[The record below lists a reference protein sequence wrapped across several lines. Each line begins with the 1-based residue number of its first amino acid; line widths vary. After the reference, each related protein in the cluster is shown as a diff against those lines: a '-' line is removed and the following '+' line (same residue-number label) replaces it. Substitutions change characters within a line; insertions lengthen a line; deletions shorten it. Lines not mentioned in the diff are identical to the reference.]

1 MKTLAKRNNSI
12 VKWILIVVICYLLAS
27 VGVNQVVNP
36 FYYFHE
42 EQTVELPLQT
52 DEDAVSIDVSAYEEG
67 FLTIK
72 VEDMNTFSVSVKAR
86 ITYKNGETG
95 EKTIDI
101 GNVINCY
108 KIQELGVGIIQ
119 IIIPQT
125 AIEDAEIQISDIEW
139 SQKRQVNT
147 LQMILVF
154 ISFFCLVAFYNFMQF
169 IKKKYTK

>member
-1 MKTLAKRNNSI
+1 MKTLTKRNNSI

-67 FLTIK
+67 FLSIK

-86 ITYKNGETG
+86 ITYKNGETE
-95 EKTIDI
+95 EKTIEI

-108 KIQELGVGIIQ
+108 KIQELGEGIIQ
-119 IIIPQT
+119 ITIPQT
-125 AIEDAEIQISDIEW
+125 AIEDAEIQIGSVEW

-154 ISFFCLVAFYNFMQF
+154 ISFFCLAAFYNFMQF

>member
-1 MKTLAKRNNSI
+1 MKTLAKRNKSI
-12 VKWILIVVICYLLAS
+12 IKWILIVVICYLLAS

-52 DEDAVSIDVSAYEEG
+52 DEDAVNVDVSAYEEG

-72 VEDMNTFSVSVKAR
+72 AENMNTFSVSVKAR
-86 ITYKNGETG
+86 ITYKNGETE
-95 EKTIDI
+95 EKIIDI

-108 KIQELGVGIIQ
+108 KIQKLGEGIIQ
-119 IIIPQT
+119 ITIPQT
-125 AIEDAEIQISDIEW
+125 PIEDAESRICSVEW

-154 ISFFCLVAFYNFMQF
+154 ISLFGLVTFYNFMQF

>member
-1 MKTLAKRNNSI
+1 MKTLTKRNNSI

-86 ITYKNGETG
+86 ITYKNGEKE
-95 EKTIDI
+95 EKTIEI

-108 KIQELGVGIIQ
+108 KIQKLGEGIIQ
-119 IIIPQT
+119 ITIPQ
-125 AIEDAEIQISDIEW
+125 AALKDAGIQISDIEW
-139 SQKRQVNT
+139 SPKRQVNT